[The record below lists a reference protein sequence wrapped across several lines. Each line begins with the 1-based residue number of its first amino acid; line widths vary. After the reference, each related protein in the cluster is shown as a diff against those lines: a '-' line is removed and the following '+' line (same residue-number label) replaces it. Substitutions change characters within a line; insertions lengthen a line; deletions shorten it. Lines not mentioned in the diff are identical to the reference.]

1 MALDWTTPDDGR
13 TWEGRH
19 AQIPG
24 TFRLVRV
31 TASGGKNQ
39 MAPLTS
45 WATDHDPH
53 LRCVEQ
59 YGLSEPNVDPA
70 KKLVEEWAAEVARKY
85 SQRRADSR
93 MEAV

>member
-1 MALDWTTPDDGR
+1 MLTWTTPDNGS

-31 TASGGKNQ
+31 TAAGGRNQ

-53 LRCVEQ
+53 LRCAEQ
-59 YGLSEPNVDPA
+59 DGLSETNLGPA
-70 KKLVEEWAAEVARKY
+70 RTRVEEWAAEVARKY
-85 SQRRADSR
+85 SQRRAAAE
-93 MEAV
+93 MEAVG